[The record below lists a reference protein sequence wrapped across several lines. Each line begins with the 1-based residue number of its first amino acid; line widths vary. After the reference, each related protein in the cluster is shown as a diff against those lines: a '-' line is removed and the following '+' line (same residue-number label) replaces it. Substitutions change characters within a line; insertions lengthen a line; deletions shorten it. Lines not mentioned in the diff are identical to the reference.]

1 MIRELLMA
9 LGLVAIVEGLVLALA
24 PTRVRD
30 ILEMLDAMSIGQ
42 RRTVALAAI
51 ALGLAIVWITR

>member
-24 PTRVRD
+24 PTRVREM
-30 ILEMLDAMSIGQ
+30 LEMLDSMSIGQ

-51 ALGLAIVWITR
+51 ALGIAIVWITR